1 MDTEIKQLAATQA
14 VICHVFSNP
23 RRVLILWTL
32 VDQEK
37 SVGEIASAIGAS
49 MQNTSQHLRLMK
61 KRGIVDSRR
70 EAQTIYYHICDNTIS
85 ETCQLLIKVRQKQ
98 CAEIGRN

>member
-1 MDTEIKQLAATQA
+1 MDTEVKQLAAKQA
-14 VICHVFSNP
+14 ATCHVFSNP

-32 VDQEK
+32 VEQEK

-61 KRGIVDSRR
+61 KRGILDSRR
-70 EAQTIYYHICDNTIS
+70 DAQTIYYHISDNEIS
-85 ETCQLLIKVRQKQ
+85 ETCQLLIQVRQKQ
-98 CAEIGRN
+98 RPRKALV